1 MKSVART
8 IIYSLLALVFM
19 SLFVL
24 CCVTNGGILPADL
37 AKYIG
42 QGAVEV
48 TDAAM
53 LFEILGLIYPFFAI
67 LLFAPLSC
75 MLLRRGCNAVGALFA
90 VLWTALVFVMEIFY
104 ASDIDGNTVGLFNMD
119 FTVEQGNMGWL
130 YLAMIAIC
138 FFSCVISAI
147 GFGRRFDEL
156 LSGDD
161 EIIDRVKGILLSVI
175 FSNIIMTV
183 VAFITFVPPFVMAFI
198 NYGLTGE
205 DIPTIFHAFVAEN
218 AIIAL
223 IGIGAIMMLI
233 APVMIVIF
241 IVKSLQEVNF
251 SSGYSSSSGDSSVG
265 YKSKDITY
273 YDSAGRR
280 ITTKYQDD
288 HGIIHDSES
297 LRSDANKHYEF
308 MKKFNKEYEKLKRE
322 TNQLID
328 EYEKKEKDE

>member
-223 IGIGAIMMLI
+223 IGVISVLGIIASVYIWKYMITGAIVV
-233 APVMIVIF
+233 A
-241 IVKSLQEVNF
+241 KNF
-251 SSGYSSSSGDSSVG
+251 GRGYSGSSGSSGETHEQ
-265 YKSKDITY
+265 YKERKEKQ
-273 YDSAGRR
+273 R
-280 ITTKYQDD
+280 Q
-288 HGIIHDSES
+288 
-297 LRSDANKHYEF
+297 
-308 MKKFNKEYEKLKRE
+308 KEYDQWMWDRDHPKS
-322 TNQLID
+322 
-328 EYEKKEKDE
+328 

>member
-19 SLFVL
+19 GLFVL

-104 ASDIDGNTVGLFNMD
+104 ASDIDGNTVGLLNMD
-119 FTVEQGNMGWL
+119 FTVEKGNMGWL

-223 IGIGAIMMLI
+223 IGVISVLGIIASVYIWQYMITGAIVV
-233 APVMIVIF
+233 AKNF
-241 IVKSLQEVNF
+241 GRGYSGSLG
-251 SSGYSSSSGDSSVG
+251 SSGETHEQ
-265 YKSKDITY
+265 YKERKEKQ
-273 YDSAGRR
+273 R
-280 ITTKYQDD
+280 Q
-288 HGIIHDSES
+288 
-297 LRSDANKHYEF
+297 
-308 MKKFNKEYEKLKRE
+308 KEYDQWMWDRDHPKS
-322 TNQLID
+322 
-328 EYEKKEKDE
+328 

>member
-19 SLFVL
+19 GLFVL

-48 TDAAM
+48 TDSAM

-90 VLWTALVFVMEIFY
+90 ILWTVLVFVMEIFY
-104 ASDIDGNTVGLFNMD
+104 ASDIDGNTVGLLNMD

-223 IGIGAIMMLI
+223 IGVISVLGIIASVYIWKYMITGAIVV
-233 APVMIVIF
+233 A
-241 IVKSLQEVNF
+241 KNF
-251 SSGYSSSSGDSSVG
+251 GRGYSGSSGSSGETHEQ
-265 YKSKDITY
+265 YKERKEKQ
-273 YDSAGRR
+273 R
-280 ITTKYQDD
+280 Q
-288 HGIIHDSES
+288 
-297 LRSDANKHYEF
+297 
-308 MKKFNKEYEKLKRE
+308 KEYDQWMWDRDHPKS
-322 TNQLID
+322 
-328 EYEKKEKDE
+328 